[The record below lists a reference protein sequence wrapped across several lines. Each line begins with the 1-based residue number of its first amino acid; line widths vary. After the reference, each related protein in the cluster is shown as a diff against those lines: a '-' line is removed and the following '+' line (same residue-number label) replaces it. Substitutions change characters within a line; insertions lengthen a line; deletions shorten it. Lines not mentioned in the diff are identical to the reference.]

1 MAKPIL
7 ICRIPPY
14 ADGNSVQ
21 EKLTKFLTD
30 WHVLV
35 IMDNNSDKVTFEVVS
50 EVLYEKTKEGVKNEL
65 ERING

>member
-50 EVLYEKTKEGVKNEL
+50 EVLDEKTKEGVKNEL

>member
-7 ICRIPPY
+7 ICRIPPH

-50 EVLYEKTKEGVKNEL
+50 EVLDEKTKKGVKNEL